1 MVVKDGTEMLRWAG
15 VYQYMMI
22 VKDGTEDVEMVWCLS
37 VYIYMIGK
45 DGTEDVE
52 MVWCLSVYIYDW
64 EGWN

>member
-1 MVVKDGTEMLRWAG
+1 MWAGVYQYIWYIQYIYMVVKDGTEMLRWAG

-37 VYIYMIGK
+37 VY
-45 DGTEDVE
+45 DD
-52 MVWCLSVYIYDW
+52 C

>member
-37 VYIYMIGK
+37 VYIY
-45 DGTEDVE
+45 
-52 MVWCLSVYIYDW
+52 DW